1 MTLHT
6 RTKHCQV
13 TANWAPGIWVLL
25 CGVVALSPSCILDDD
40 RCDANQVA
48 AEGDLTVCE
57 CVPGTI
63 KDPRGYGCTAC
74 GANEVVKENKCVCDE
89 GYARATPEAACEES
103 MLGASCSDAD
113 PCPAAFPRC
122 AMGTTGAGYCTTE
135 GCTGAADC
143 AEGWVCIEAEPM
155 NYCGKPPSGQ
165 GAPCTTS
172 ADCEGFEA
180 SYCEAVE
187 SKTCLVPNC
196 ATGESSCFGDYSCCD
211 IMMIIS
217 TIPSLCV
224 PPVAL
229 NDGVCPLGARKV
241 EQ

>member
-1 MTLHT
+1 
-6 RTKHCQV
+6 
-13 TANWAPGIWVLL
+13 VLI
-25 CGVVALSPSCILDDD
+25 CGLVSLSASCILDDD

-48 AEGDLTVCE
+48 LEGDLTVCE
-57 CVPGTI
+57 CVPGAI
-63 KDPRGYGCTAC
+63 KDPRGYGCTLC

-89 GYARATPEAACEES
+89 GYARTAPDAACEES
-103 MLGASCSDAD
+103 MLGASCSADA

-122 AMGTTGAGYCTTE
+122 ATGATGAGYCTTE